1 MFCGCLFV
9 VLPVASPP
17 GEGTRW
23 RPDGRARWCFFCRTG
38 VFFFHPLGFSCL
50 FIFLLFV
57 KFISNTFVSQPCLTH
72 SHQLETP
79 TYCLRWVVLGFGWVR
94 LEPHYVQTWKN
105 TAAVG
110 LRWVWMEMG
119 WVGLEPR
126 SLVTTENHPSVVLTA
141 AVVIFFLMKNA
152 QEVDFDIW

>member
-1 MFCGCLFV
+1 M
-9 VLPVASPP
+9 
-17 GEGTRW
+17 
-23 RPDGRARWCFFCRTG
+23 
-38 VFFFHPLGFSCL
+38 
-50 FIFLLFV
+50 
-57 KFISNTFVSQPCLTH
+57 
-72 SHQLETP
+72 
-79 TYCLRWVVLGFGWVR
+79 
-94 LEPHYVQTWKN
+94 EPHYVQTWKN